1 MVRLSTSILLV
12 TGTLLVLSG
21 CGSTPTTPSTPTRTA
36 PTETV
41 TQREVSEQ
49 PLSPEALIELA
60 QQQWQSDG
68 DNRNSL
74 EYLIQ
79 AAQQWQSSGEP
90 VKSQQ
95 VLYSLR
101 HIPLPTNLKARYN
114 LLLAQQYADD
124 PKVSSEQVLTLLNG
138 NLSDD
143 ALRRQQFALKA
154 QQYAR
159 LGQWLQAANALL
171 KSTDITPDVIA
182 QTWEWVNHA
191 SEKDEVGIA
200 RLTEVAPFVALKQ
213 LVREN
218 GFDQSQLIQQLIQFR
233 QVYRGH
239 PLVTY
244 WPESLTK
251 VTDLAPVKRDNVVV
265 FLPLSGRLQAT
276 GMTIKEGILAAYF
289 NDQSA
294 RSANQIPQLQF
305 VDTNITTPEAMANI
319 ASEADWVIGPLLKE
333 NVDALLPLLSPKVK
347 MLALNRPD
355 TTPAPLLSSADEL
368 QDELQPS
375 SFGVQIFYAL
385 APEDE
390 ARQLA
395 NQVFEQGKSAPI
407 LVASEHSLHQRMQE
421 AFINQWQK
429 LTAGLA
435 SHQHSAPT
443 LVTYTDNAGL
453 RDGIQE
459 ALDVAQSKER
469 IKEIQSFVDVE
480 LYNLPRNRL
489 DIDAIVVFA
498 SPEQTELLNPVIEAS
513 ISPFSGESVPVYAT
527 SRSVDY
533 TQSRNQWR
541 DLQNLHFLDMPWV
554 LPTNPEPHLANLT
567 RELWPQRPTSLQR
580 LFAFGVDAY
589 NILPRLGQM
598 VWLPQL
604 EYQGLTG
611 TLKINGQREVVR
623 TLPEAVVNQETIQ
636 VVGTQ

>member
-1 MVRLSTSILLV
+1 MVRLSTSILFV
-12 TGTLLVLSG
+12 TSTLLILSG
-21 CGSTPTTPSTPTRTA
+21 CGSTPVTRTLPSRVA
-36 PTETV
+36 PVETPAS
-41 TQREVSEQ
+41 EDVSEQ
-49 PLSPEALIELA
+49 LSPEALIILA
-60 QQQWQSDG
+60 EQHWQTDSANTQAQD
-68 DNRNSL
+68 
-74 EYLIQ
+74 YLIQ
-79 AAQQWQSSGEP
+79 AAELWQTAGESLKAQQI
-90 VKSQQ
+90 V
-95 VLYSLR
+95 YSLR
-101 HIPLPTNLKARYN
+101 NTSLPANLQARYN
-114 LLLAQQYADD
+114 LLLAHQYADD
-124 PKVSSEQVLTLLNG
+124 PKVSSEQILALLSG
-138 NLSDD
+138 SLSD
-143 ALRRQQFALKA
+143 AHLRQQQFAIKA
-154 QQYAR
+154 NQYAR
-159 LGQWLQAANALL
+159 LGQWLQATDALL
-171 KSTDITPDVIA
+171 QSTDITPDI
-182 QTWEWVNHA
+182 VNHA
-191 SEKDEVGIA
+191 WNWVNRASVKDEASVA
-200 RLTEVAPFVALKQ
+200 RLKAVTPFVSLKQ
-213 LVREN
+213 LVREH
-218 GFDQSQLIQQLIQFR
+218 GFDQANLIQQLINFR

-251 VTDLAPVKRDNVVV
+251 VTDLEPVRRDNVAV

-276 GMTIKEGILAAYF
+276 GMAIKEGILAAYF

-294 RSANQIPQLQF
+294 QRANQIPLLQF
-305 VDTNITTPEAMANI
+305 VDTNSTTPEQLAAI
-319 ASEADWVIGPLLKE
+319 AAEADWVIGPLLKE

-355 TTPAPLLSSADEL
+355 APLSPLAQASEEL
-368 QDELQPS
+368 LPS

-395 NQVFEQGKSAPI
+395 NEVFEKGKSAPI
-407 LVASEHSLHQRMQE
+407 LVASEQSLHQRMQE
-421 AFINQWQK
+421 AFIDQWAK

-469 IKEIQSFVDVE
+469 IKEIQGFVDDE

-513 ISPFSGESVPVYAT
+513 ISPFNGESVPVFAT

-533 TQSRNQWR
+533 SKSRNQWR

-554 LPTNPEPHLANLT
+554 LPTNPNKQLEALT
-567 RELWPQRPTSLQR
+567 KELWPQRPTSLQR

-589 NILPRLGQM
+589 NIIPLLGQM

-623 TLPEAVVNQETIQ
+623 KLPEAVVNQEAIQ
-636 VVGTQ
+636 LVGTQ

>member
-1 MVRLSTSILLV
+1 MVRLRTSILAV
-12 TGTLLVLSG
+12 TGSLLILGG
-21 CGSTPTTPSTPTRTA
+21 CGSTPTTRNTPTRTV
-36 PTETV
+36 PVETK
-41 TQREVSEQ
+41 TQQDVVEQ
-49 PLSPEALIELA
+49 QLSPEALVNLA
-60 QQQWQSDG
+60 QQAWQTEGKNAEAID
-68 DNRNSL
+68 
-74 EYLIQ
+74 YLLQ
-79 AAQQWQSSGEP
+79 AAQQWQSTGETL
-90 VKSQQ
+90 KAQQ
-95 VLYSLR
+95 IVYSLR
-101 HIPLPTNLKARYN
+101 HQALPANLKARYN
-114 LLLAQQYADD
+114 LLIAQQYAED
-124 PKVSSEQVLTLLNG
+124 PKVGSDQILALLSTP
-138 NLSDD
+138 LSDEH
-143 ALRRQQFALKA
+143 LRQQQSAIKA
-154 QQYAR
+154 TQYAK
-159 LGQWLQAANALL
+159 LGQWLRATDALL
-171 KSTDITPDVIA
+171 QSKEITPDVVTQA
-182 QTWEWVNHA
+182 WEWVNRA
-191 SEKDEVGIA
+191 SEQDEVGIA
-200 RLTEVAPFVALKQ
+200 RLTAVAPFVALKQ

-218 GFDQSQLIQQLIQFR
+218 GFDQAQLIQQLIQFR

-251 VTDLAPVKRDNVVV
+251 VTDLEPVKRDNVVV

-276 GMTIKEGILAAYF
+276 GMAIKEGILAAYF

-305 VDTNITTPEAMANI
+305 VDSNNNTPEHMATV
-319 ASEADWVIGPLLKE
+319 ATEADWVIGPLLKE
-333 NVDALLPLLSPKVK
+333 NVDALLPLLSPSVK

-355 TTPAPLLSSADEL
+355 TPVSPLAPATEELL
-368 QDELQPS
+368 PS

-407 LVASEHSLHQRMQE
+407 LVASEQSLHQRMQD
-421 AFINQWQK
+421 AFIEQWEK

-435 SHQHSAPT
+435 SHQHSSPT

-513 ISPFSGESVPVYAT
+513 ISPFSGESVPVFAT

-554 LPTNPEPHLANLT
+554 LPTNPEQHLANVT
-567 RELWPQRPTSLQR
+567 QDLWPQRPTSLQR

-604 EYQGLTG
+604 TYQGLTG
-611 TLKINGQREVVR
+611 SLRINGQREVVR